1 MFFIMLKAF
10 KYRLRPTK
18 RQARILA
25 AHLEECR
32 MLYNHFLVDRIQA
45 YQAWGESLSMYSQ
58 CNCLSFLKTGFRKE
72 VKSVLSTSRPPIMD
86 YVFS

>member
-45 YQAWGESLSMYSQ
+45 YQAPSDSTALRAGHLRETTKRPASL
-58 CNCLSFLKTGFRKE
+58 LRKARVQQE
-72 VKSVLSTSRPPIMD
+72 GMGIV
-86 YVFS
+86 